1 MIFDE
6 YINKTQEIGRLNSE
20 IEKLEYELKNSVSD
34 QLVSDLK
41 SELNK
46 ICNFPV
52 VIAPQWYKSSRGFY
66 IMVDDKVTQG
76 QHTGIGEIKIANS
89 GGKITF
95 KEEKAKKHPDINK
108 KIKAL
113 IK

>member
-1 MIFDE
+1 
-6 YINKTQEIGRLNSE
+6 
-20 IEKLEYELKNSVSD
+20 
-34 QLVSDLK
+34 
-41 SELNK
+41 
-46 ICNFPV
+46 
-52 VIAPQWYKSSRGFY
+52 
-66 IMVDDKVTQG
+66 MVDDKVTQG

-108 KIKAL
+108 KIKEL